1 MYSNKMKN
9 KIIYKNIQ
17 EDLLKRTSKIIKSK
31 EKSFFFSPQISGIS
45 LISQNE
51 GTKKL
56 LNKEKPKKE
65 KKISNITN
73 IDQIRL
79 ERIISKNKNKSNFS
93 LSTSSKNRLFNN
105 ELSNKKSFIIH
116 NFNTN
121 LKNKTIK
128 YNKNNNST
136 NSKSITKKLFT
147 LDKDKSINKKG
158 KKIKFKNNNNN
169 PFSEKLKT
177 NNKIIYNSILKN
189 EIGKKNESKF
199 DLEKNNKNN
208 FESYNNTFN
217 INKNK
222 INYNKLNTEYDI
234 SKIIKINEQVE
245 SLYRKEKNNN
255 SSSNQIK
262 INTNMNNSSK
272 LTNISSHASNLN
284 SKKMQIGLSKK
295 TNYDINKLKKIFL
308 LKFKIDSNESETQEY
323 ESKFLNYDLGLSDE
337 ITTSNNN
344 YLDEKQLFSIKEK
357 NVEEYEKPVEEIEK
371 LANEIYNSQY
381 KTKKMSYIYNLM
393 QNIDI
398 NDNTEELKEGEKI
411 KTILSLNVNKKINK
425 VENKK

>member
-1 MYSNKMKN
+1 M
-9 KIIYKNIQ
+9 
-17 EDLLKRTSKIIKSK
+17 
-31 EKSFFFSPQISGIS
+31 
-45 LISQNE
+45 
-51 GTKKL
+51 
-56 LNKEKPKKE
+56 
-65 KKISNITN
+65 
-73 IDQIRL
+73 
-79 ERIISKNKNKSNFS
+79 
-93 LSTSSKNRLFNN
+93 STSSKNRLFNN

-158 KKIKFKNNNNN
+158 TKIKFKNNNNN

-208 FESYNNTFN
+208 FESYNNIFN

-295 TNYDINKLKKIFL
+295 TNDDINKLKKIFL